1 MCFVLSE
8 GSYIFFVSFVQS
20 PFKEALRDLSWS
32 SDLSELAVPREKGS
46 GRRIKNS
53 RKTPSESDF
62 F

>member
-20 PFKEALRDLSWS
+20 PFKEALRDLSCS
-32 SDLSELAVPREKGS
+32 SDLSELAVPREKG
-46 GRRIKNS
+46 GRGIKTW
-53 RKTPSESDF
+53 RKTPSASDF

>member
-20 PFKEALRDLSWS
+20 PFKEALRDLSCS
-32 SDLSELAVPREKGS
+32 SDLSELAGPQEKGS
-46 GRRIKNS
+46 ADKKGRKN
-53 RKTPSESDF
+53 PSGSDF